1 MQSETKQGESIFDL
15 SLRVYGA
22 ANYAVKLVSENQSLQ
37 DYSFD
42 TALIGGIVFEYDDQ
56 FKATRTDIF
65 PIPKTPPQ
73 NMTVNYTVAKG
84 QSIYDLALMWGY
96 GIEGLINFAV
106 ESGIDTIN
114 EDDISGEVFLLP
126 KKINNTSK
134 KLILSGRKLATQAE
148 TPAPIINTA
157 SNILLETGDDIL
169 LETGDLIL
177 LE

>member
-1 MQSETKQGESIFDL
+1 
-15 SLRVYGA
+15 
-22 ANYAVKLVSENQSLQ
+22 
-37 DYSFD
+37 
-42 TALIGGIVFEYDDQ
+42 
-56 FKATRTDIF
+56 
-65 PIPKTPPQ
+65 
-73 NMTVNYTVAKG
+73 
-84 QSIYDLALMWGY
+84 MWGY